1 MRRPDSAA
9 TNEFIRSILAT
20 TIVFVLAGESRSD
33 EGRLEI
39 NQTCATASGCF
50 DGDTAGFPVTISTS
64 GSYVVTG
71 ELAAAGD
78 VDGIRITADNVTLD
92 MNGFRLV
99 SSSSMDS
106 SADGVEGIG
115 LQNVEIRNGII
126 EGFGGR
132 GILLSDGFGGI
143 PVAHGHRIIQMRTV
157 GNGFQGVD
165 LDGGGHLVSGSSSV
179 GNGLWGFSVEGNSM
193 IIDSV
198 AENNVGPGLSLDS
211 ETGYRNTVVSNNNGG
226 NANAQFIGTGVDL
239 GGNLCGGNAICP

>member
-1 MRRPDSAA
+1 MRRLDSAE
-9 TNEFIRSILAT
+9 TNKFLRSILAA

-39 NQTCATASGCF
+39 NQICATTSGCF

-71 ELAAAGD
+71 ELAAASD
-78 VDGIRITADNVTLD
+78 LDGIQITADNVTLD

-99 SSSSMDS
+99 SSSSTS
-106 SADGVEGIG
+106 SAADGIEGIG
-115 LQNVEIRNGII
+115 LQNVEIRNGIV
-126 EGFGGR
+126 EGFAGR
-132 GILLSDGFGGI
+132 GILLADGFGGV

-179 GNGLWGFSVEGNSM
+179 SNGLWGFSVEGDSM

-198 AENNVGPGLSLDS
+198 AENNVGPGLSLAS

-226 NANAQFIGTGVDL
+226 NANAQFDGPGVDL
-239 GGNLCGGNAICP
+239 GGNLCGGDAVCP